1 MLSEI
6 SPSEKSTA
14 NTIWFHLY
22 VESKNKTNKSR
33 LIEAETK
40 GVVARGKGDGGCVK
54 MVKGNIVNIIVIS
67 LHGDR

>member
-1 MLSEI
+1 MCGTS
-6 SPSEKSTA
+6 KSKT
-14 NTIWFHLY
+14 N
-22 VESKNKTNKSR
+22 EQQQKNKNKSR